1 MGRHREFD
9 VDRALDAALL
19 VFWEK
24 GYEATSFE
32 DLTRVTGVAKPG
44 LYSAFGNKEA
54 FFRKALDR
62 YNEKYMGFMSEALN
76 AGTTREV
83 IRRVLEGSLAVQT
96 LDGASRG
103 CLINGA
109 LAGSDES
116 ESIRQELIARRKAR
130 EAALRSRLERAWEEG
145 ELPASADCAMLASYV
160 MTINQGMAVQA
171 KAGASRATLGAIIEH
186 VLATWPA
193 ERTQL

>member
-9 VDRALDAALL
+9 VDRALDAALS

-24 GYEATSFE
+24 GYEGTSFE

-83 IRRVLEGSLAVQT
+83 VRHVLEGSLAVQT
-96 LDGASRG
+96 LDGASR
-103 CLINGA
+103 
-109 LAGSDES
+109 
-116 ESIRQELIARRKAR
+116 
-130 EAALRSRLERAWEEG
+130 
-145 ELPASADCAMLASYV
+145 
-160 MTINQGMAVQA
+160 
-171 KAGASRATLGAIIEH
+171 
-186 VLATWPA
+186 
-193 ERTQL
+193 